1 MKLEDAPSAARKE
14 TVPDPSSEAHA
25 QMDIDTEGIPRPEEI
40 VKGNKENDEESRAQ
54 EENVTEKADEP
65 SA

>member
-1 MKLEDAPSAARKE
+1 
-14 TVPDPSSEAHA
+14 
-25 QMDIDTEGIPRPEEI
+25 MDIDTEGIPRPEEI